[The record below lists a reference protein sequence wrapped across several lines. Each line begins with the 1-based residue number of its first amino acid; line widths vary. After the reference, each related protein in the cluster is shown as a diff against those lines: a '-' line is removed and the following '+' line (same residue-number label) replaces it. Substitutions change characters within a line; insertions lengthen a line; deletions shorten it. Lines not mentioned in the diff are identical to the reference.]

1 MDWWKDFFD
10 EDYVTA
16 WSAAGSFD
24 NTAKTVDDVE
34 RLLGVPAAASILDI
48 ACGFGRIS
56 GPLSAR
62 GYRLTGI
69 DFSAT
74 QLALAEQRNP
84 GPRYIE
90 ADMRNPPPGR
100 FDAAINLFS
109 SFGYFADRGDDIA
122 AVRAW
127 AAALRPNGVLVMEL
141 MHRDL
146 VAHLYGQSFDHGGPV
161 SEEGVTDWVTGV
173 RTATVTHGAI
183 TKTFRMRL
191 YTVTELVGMLH
202 DAGFQQIDA
211 LGDLAGGPVSPESR
225 LVLRAVK

>member
-1 MDWWKDFFD
+1 MG
-10 EDYVTA
+10 T
-16 WSAAGSFD
+16 GSRES
-24 NTAKTVDDVE
+24 TS
-34 RLLGVPAAASILDI
+34 RP
-48 ACGFGRIS
+48 
-56 GPLSAR
+56 
-62 GYRLTGI
+62 
-69 DFSAT
+69 

-122 AVRAW
+122 AVRAS

-146 VAHLYGQSFDHGGPV
+146 VAHLYGQSVDHGGPV

-211 LGDLAGGPVSPESR
+211 LGDLAGGSGVTGVTACTSRREVTAPMWRCRLAFRWCPRTPEDARPRRREPPPSAR
-225 LVLRAVK
+225 LAGQTNRMWSGHVDAVG

>member
-34 RLLGVPAAASILDI
+34 RLLGVPAAPPSLTSRVASVASPDRFRPVGTGSRESTSRPHSSRWLSN
-48 ACGFGRIS
+48 GTPGRGTSKRTCATRLPVGSTLRSTFSPASGTSPTVATIS
-56 GPLSAR
+56 RPCVRGPL
-62 GYRLTGI
+62 
-69 DFSAT
+69 
-74 QLALAEQRNP
+74 
-84 GPRYIE
+84 
-90 ADMRNPPPGR
+90 
-100 FDAAINLFS
+100 
-109 SFGYFADRGDDIA
+109 
-122 AVRAW
+122 
-127 AAALRPNGVLVMEL
+127 LRPNGVLVMEL

-146 VAHLYGQSFDHGGPV
+146 VAHLYGQSVDHGGPV